1 MMRPR
6 EFLETAADL
15 SSGVREADWRTSIGR
30 SYYALFLALREVLL
44 AGDPRRLL
52 SSGGGRRL
60 GHEFLVRCLKNC
72 SDADV
77 NEIGDILFDLKIKRH
92 DADYD
97 LSVRIDRQAATRSLA
112 DAKNLAEHVDRVGGE
127 RIATHVSRLLE
138 VSPYGFRP
146 DA

>member
-1 MMRPR
+1 MLPW

-30 SYYALFLALREVLL
+30 SYYALFLALREALL
-44 AGDPRRLL
+44 AGIPRRLL

-60 GHEFLVRCLKNC
+60 GHDFLVRCLKNC
-72 SDADV
+72 GDSDV

-97 LSVRIDRQAATRSLA
+97 LAVRIDRQAATHALG
-112 DAKNLAEHVDRVGGE
+112 DAKRLAEHVDRVGAA
-127 RIATHVSRLLE
+127 RIAGHVSRLLE